1 MSTSESI
8 IQCQHLQKSFQQKA
22 VLSDISFSISKGQIF
37 GLLGPSGAGKTTL
50 IKILTGQLSPDGG
63 SVTVFG
69 EKAETLTGEDKR
81 KMGIMMDQFGLYER
95 LTCADNLNIYA
106 DIYEI
111 SHQRTADTL
120 AAVGLADSL
129 KKPAACLSKGMT
141 ARLKLTRAFIHSPE
155 ILFLDEPT
163 SGLDPASMQTIHQ
176 LILKKK
182 QEGIIYAKR
191 FHYPKKAIEGYTEKQ
206 NCPDPVPSFPCHDPD
221 HGTRHY
227 PE

>member
-69 EKAETLTGEDKR
+69 KKVETLTGEDKR

-141 ARLKLTRAFIHSPE
+141 ARLKLARAFIHSPE

-163 SGLDPASMQTIHQ
+163 SGLDPASTS
-176 LILKKK
+176 L
-182 QEGIIYAKR
+182 
-191 FHYPKKAIEGYTEKQ
+191 
-206 NCPDPVPSFPCHDPD
+206 S
-221 HGTRHY
+221 
-227 PE
+227 

>member
-8 IQCQHLQKSFQQKA
+8 IQCQHLQKSFHRKA

-63 SVTVFG
+63 SITVLG
-69 EKAETLTGEDKR
+69 KKAENLTGEDKR

-106 DIYEI
+106 DIYGI
-111 SHQRTADTL
+111 SHRSAADTL

-129 KKPAACLSKGMT
+129 KKPAASL
-141 ARLKLTRAFIHSPE
+141 APHTRFGITSSPDSS
-155 ILFLDEPT
+155 IT
-163 SGLDPASMQTIHQ
+163 SGISSPIFREALAII
-176 LILKKK
+176 LINA
-182 QEGIIYAKR
+182 IIITGVYVVIYKR
-191 FHYPKKAIEGYTEKQ
+191 KGLE
-206 NCPDPVPSFPCHDPD
+206 
-221 HGTRHY
+221 
-227 PE
+227 